1 MEINTFKTVKSDGT
15 VDQDVIELFKVSC
28 GFKLVGSIIKNQIAI
43 SNKEETEEMMKVFKK
58 EKEYQEYL
66 ETISGLINSISEEIN
81 KATVNFVIENL
92 SDKSIIGDDFEQVAT
107 ALLKMILNDF
117 ENK

>member
-58 EKEYQEYL
+58 RER
-66 ETISGLINSISEEIN
+66 ISRILRNNQWINQFN
-81 KATVNFVIENL
+81 QWRN
-92 SDKSIIGDDFEQVAT
+92 
-107 ALLKMILNDF
+107 
-117 ENK
+117 